1 MSILK
6 GNLLYGQSGGPT
18 SVINA
23 TAFGVISEAKKHP
36 EIGHVYCMVNG
47 IIGAIKDNVVCMDD
61 VTPER
66 LELLK
71 QTPGAA
77 FKSARYKM
85 TDYWK
90 DDSEYQKVLATLKK
104 YDIRYILFNGGNDS
118 MDTSDKLMHF
128 LDTVD
133 YECLILG
140 LPKTIDND
148 LVYTDHCPG
157 FGSAAKFVA
166 NTMTQIATDLEA
178 YPSGKVTVVEIMGR
192 NAGWLTA
199 ASCLANLAGCG
210 PDLIYLP
217 EIPFSILK
225 FKKDVA
231 RVYEMNKRCLVA
243 VSEGIRDAEG
253 MVYGESPAAKDSFGH
268 AQLGGVATMLANV
281 IKTDLGYPSRGIEFN
296 VMQRASTYLL
306 SKTDMEESVAIGE
319 EAVRWILR
327 GETRQMLC
335 MKRELGPVYKITYF
349 GQPLPDIANGE
360 KLIPR
365 QMINADGN
373 GVTQEFFEYVRP
385 LILGETFPQYKN
397 GVIEMFRLK

>member
-23 TAFGVISEAKKHP
+23 TAYGVINEAKKHP
-36 EIGHVYCMVNG
+36 EIGSVYCMING
-47 IIGAIKDNVVCMDD
+47 IVGAIKDNVVCMDQYS
-61 VTPER
+61 EEQ

-77 FKSARYKM
+77 LKSARYKLADYHKDD
-85 TDYWK
+85 TDYMK
-90 DDSEYQKVLATLKK
+90 ILNTLKK
-104 YDIRYILFNGGNDS
+104 YDIRYFLFNGGNDS

-133 YECLILG
+133 YECRILG

-178 YPSGKVTVVEIMGR
+178 YPTGKVTVVEIMGR
-192 NAGWLTA
+192 NAGWLTG
-199 ASCLANLAGCG
+199 ASCIACLAGCG

-217 EIPFSILK
+217 EIPFSIGK
-225 FKKDVA
+225 FKRDVA
-231 RVYEMNKRCLVA
+231 RVYEKNKRCLVA
-243 VSEGIRDAEG
+243 VSEGIRDADG
-253 MVYGESPAAKDSFGH
+253 IVYGESPAAKDAFGH

-306 SKTDMEESVAIGE
+306 SKTDLEESVTIGRIG
-319 EAVRWILR
+319 VQWILE
-327 GETRQMLC
+327 GKTRLMVC
-335 MKRELGPVYKITYF
+335 MKREEGPEYKISHF
-349 GQPLPDIANGE
+349 GQALPDIANGE
-360 KLIPR
+360 QLIPR
-365 QMINADGN
+365 NWINADGN
-373 GVTQEFFEYVRP
+373 GVTQEFFDYVRP
-385 LILGETFPQYKN
+385 LILGEVFPSYKN
-397 GVIEMFRLK
+397 GVIEMFRL